1 MYELNNRPSRSN
13 PWLPVLAVGTLLFG
27 ACAMVMV
34 GGIWWYSLSGSDAAP
49 AAAPANSLISRP
61 VPVNAATPVPQ
72 VVIQP
77 PAEGLDYESAVL
89 RNLYEQVN
97 PSVVN
102 VASLSSHPPLEEGS
116 STTDLLPQ
124 GSNSDSLLVYSTGSG
139 FVWNTAGYIVTNYH
153 VVEGAEQVQVTF
165 SDGTTTV
172 AELVAVD
179 DDTDLAVIR
188 IDPTGYTLTPVRI
201 GAMEDVF
208 VGMRVAAIG
217 NPFGL
222 AGTLTSGIVS
232 ALGRSIPSLDR
243 YQIPSAIQTDAPIN
257 PGNSGGPLL
266 NEQGEVI
273 GVNAQI
279 RSETRAN
286 SGVGFA
292 IPISVVGRV
301 VPALIETGEY
311 RHAFL
316 GISGDT
322 FNPICADEMGLDPTL
337 RGALVVRTEN
347 RGPAAQAG
355 LRGMTRD
362 AATKYPDL
370 CPGATGGDLITAV
383 EGEPVGSFD
392 DLLVYLQRFT
402 SPGDTIRLNI
412 LRDGQEGMVELT
424 LGARP

>member
-1 MYELNNRPSRSN
+1 MYEYSTVPRKNSRM
-13 PWLPVLAVGTLLFG
+13 PFFLIATVTLLFISICMLSAAG
-27 ACAMVMV
+27 VTLFTVVTNQRSAVETARA
-34 GGIWWYSLSGSDAAP
+34 GGSQNIAVRQALQP
-49 AAAPANSLISRP
+49 
-61 VPVNAATPVPQ
+61 TPQ
-72 VVIQP
+72 VIIQP
-77 PAEGLDYESAVL
+77 PPEGVDYETAVL
-89 RNLYEQVN
+89 RSIYERVN
-97 PSVVN
+97 ESVVSIT
-102 VASLSSHPPLEEGS
+102 VLSTHQGMTGFEAPTDEE
-116 STTDLLPQ
+116 LLPFA
-124 GSNSDSLLVYSTGSG
+124 SGSG
-139 FVWNTAGYIVTNYH
+139 FVWDSDGHIVTNNH
-153 VVEGAEQVQVTF
+153 VVEGADKLQVSF
-165 SDGTTTV
+165 SDGAMAIADIV
-172 AELVAVD
+172 GVD
-179 DDTDLAVIR
+179 EDSDLAVIK
-188 IDPTGYTLTPVRI
+188 IDPSGFELVPVIR
-201 GAMEDVF
+201 GNMDDVY

-232 ALGRSIPSLDR
+232 AVGRSIPSR
-243 YQIPSAIQTDAPIN
+243 SNFSIPDSIQTDAAIN

-266 NEQGEVI
+266 NERGEVI

>member
-1 MYELNNRPSRSN
+1 MYELNNRPSRAN

-34 GGIWWYSLSGSDAAP
+34 AGIWWYSLSGSAGASVAATP
-49 AAAPANSLISRP
+49 NSLI
-61 VPVNAATPVPQ
+61 NEPVPQ

-77 PAEGLDYESAVL
+77 PAEGIDYESAVL

-102 VASLSSHPPLEEGS
+102 VASLSSHPPVEEGS
-116 STTDLLPQ
+116 ATTDLFPQ
-124 GSNSDSLLVYSTGSG
+124 GSNNDSLLVYSTGSG

-188 IDPTGYTLTPVRI
+188 IDPTGYTLTPVRV

-232 ALGRSIPSLDR
+232 ALDRSIPSLDR

-301 VPALIETGEY
+301 VPALIEAGEY
-311 RHAFL
+311 QHSFL

-322 FNPICADEMGLDPTL
+322 FNPICAAEMGLDPTL

-392 DLLVYLQRFT
+392 DLLVYLQRYT